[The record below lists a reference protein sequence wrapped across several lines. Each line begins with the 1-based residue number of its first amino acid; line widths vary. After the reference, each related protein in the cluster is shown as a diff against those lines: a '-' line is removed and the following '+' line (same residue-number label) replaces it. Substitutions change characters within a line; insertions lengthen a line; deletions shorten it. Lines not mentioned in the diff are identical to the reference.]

1 MQILLKICLCFQ
13 KYEEHLTPENKSF
26 IRDVVHDKYG
36 PPAIIGGVST
46 YQQSPLKVQPMDRG
60 SWFPGCRR
68 SGLIARKIGI
78 YPMWLKDG
86 TKVITTLLHVSFY
99 LEKEVHSFL
108 HTRSVLNGAKFSC
121 YTMIL

>member
-1 MQILLKICLCFQ
+1 MGRLQKIQIFLNACLCFQ
-13 KYEEHLTPENKSF
+13 KYEEDLTPNNKSF

-36 PPAIIGGVST
+36 PPAIIGGVTT

-60 SWFPGCRR
+60 SWFPGCKR

-86 TKVITTLLHVSFY
+86 TKVLTTLLHVSLFLTFAAEREIHSRY
-99 LEKEVHSFL
+99 L
-108 HTRSVLNGAKFSC
+108 
-121 YTMIL
+121 